1 MKGSFAEQSF
11 CDTSVSSKKLD
22 SKLDDQLTVT
32 SFDLTASMASDSN
45 ASAKK
50 AKKKKRK
57 SDSPAVQ
64 SVVLSDTLDRD
75 SGVCDTSTPVSA
87 TGSAESVAVAVSNA
101 KLKRKDKLK
110 QSLDIS
116 GISEAET
123 TPLRD
128 VMSVSST
135 SQLANDSLKTS
146 TKKKKKKSKLSN
158 DGGEL
163 HVTTFD
169 LTGVKKEDNDSVG
182 SFDSG
187 LGLLAPTD
195 VLKTSPVKKS
205 KKSKHKSLATGTRA
219 AELVA
224 LGASTSLPLLDVTP
238 SEGQGESS
246 SVRKNKLKLKKKSR
260 HSIASANVDFSS
272 TASTKAQ
279 CSAAGAA
286 LVDSTDTHGESVAT
300 ASTKKRKRQSS
311 VSLAVDDVAEAAETG
326 GASAADG
333 AITPK
338 KKKSKHKQ

>member
-1 MKGSFAEQSF
+1 M
-11 CDTSVSSKKLD
+11 
-22 SKLDDQLTVT
+22 T
-32 SFDLTASMASDSN
+32 SFGLTASMASDSN

-50 AKKKKRK
+50 VKKKKRK
-57 SDSPAVQ
+57 SDNPAVH
-64 SVVLSDTLDRD
+64 SVVLSDTLDRH
-75 SGVCDTSTPVSA
+75 SGVCNTSTPVSA
-87 TGSAESVAVAVSNA
+87 TASAETVAVAVSNA
-101 KLKRKDKLK
+101 KQKRKDKLK

-116 GISEAET
+116 GISDAEIT
-123 TPLRD
+123 SFSD
-128 VMSVSST
+128 VTSVSST
-135 SQLANDSLKTS
+135 SQLANDKLKTS
-146 TKKKKKKSKLSN
+146 TAKRKKKKSKLSN
-158 DGGEL
+158 DAGEL

-169 LTGVKKEDNDSVG
+169 LTEVKKEDNDSVG

-205 KKSKHKSLATGTRA
+205 KKSKHKSLATDTRA

-238 SEGQGESS
+238 SEGQGESG
-246 SVRKNKLKLKKKSR
+246 SVRKNRLKLKKKSR